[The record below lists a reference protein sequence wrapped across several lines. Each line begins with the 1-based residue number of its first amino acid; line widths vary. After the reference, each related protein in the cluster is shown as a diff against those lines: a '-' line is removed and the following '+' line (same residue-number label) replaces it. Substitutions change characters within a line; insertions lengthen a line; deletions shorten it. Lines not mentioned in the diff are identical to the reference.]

1 MDPVEYWMFLA
12 VVAAAGAWG
21 FVRGFRWW
29 HWARLIEDTPTSRV
43 RSAAQGYVELIGT
56 GRRMP
61 GAPVIAPLSKLPCT
75 WWRFTIER
83 RGRDSKGRT
92 TWKVVSRGT
101 SDSLFWLED
110 DTGRC
115 IVDPEGADV
124 LPGATD
130 TWYGGTPLPEAGP
143 PVHRGFR
150 GFGSDYRYRE
160 SRMHD
165 GDPLYGI
172 GWFRTEGN
180 VLPGAVD
187 EEVAALLRQWKRD
200 TATLMQRFDT
210 DGDGTLTLA
219 EWELARKAAH
229 EQVLAERRRH
239 AAEPGV
245 HVLEKPRN
253 DDRPLLLAAGD
264 APKLARRYRLHAVGG
279 LGAFVAASAALAWLM
294 INELR

>member
-1 MDPVEYWMFLA
+1 MFRA
-12 VVAAAGAWG
+12 AVAAAGAWG

-56 GRRMP
+56 GRRMA

-75 WWRFTIER
+75 WWSFTVER

-92 TWKVVSRGT
+92 KWQVVNRGV
-101 SDSLFWLED
+101 SDSLFYLED

-115 IVDPEGADV
+115 IVDPEGAEV
-124 LPGATD
+124 LPKATD
-130 TWYGGTPLPEAGP
+130 SWYGDTPLPVAGP
-143 PVHRGFR
+143 PSHRGFR

-165 GDPLYGI
+165 GDPLYAI
-172 GWFRTEGN
+172 GWFRTESN
-180 VLPGAVD
+180 VVPGAVD

-200 TATLMQRFDT
+200 NSMLMQRFDT
-210 DGDGTLTLA
+210 DGDGTLTLP
-219 EWELARKAAH
+219 EWERARIAAH
-229 EQVLAERRRH
+229 QQVLAERRGH
-239 AAEPGV
+239 AAEPGI
-245 HVLEKPRN
+245 HVLQKPRG

-279 LGAFVAASAALAWLM
+279 LVTFVAAAAALAWLLL
-294 INELR
+294 NDVL